1 MRSTTLDKELNRSK
15 IDYKETARRSRK
27 EKRKNNSKIIKI
39 KIFFII
45 CFILG
50 TLACFGGL
58 FLLYSPY
65 AGFRDWLITTAMST
79 MTHQYLATWF
89 YDEETI
95 NDCLARNSIEDT
107 SASTDTDLINIVD
120 YSDEDIEYENE
131 YEEAVLKKSAKN
143 NDYKIIEIE
152 GDKYSGYL
160 AVIYD
165 PSRVSVVASDYLG
178 TNGQYLTTISEN
190 SGSYVAINAGG
201 FVDEAGG
208 GTGGIPVGITISNG
222 EYLWTDTYTGQ
233 GGLIGLNSENK
244 LVLGK
249 YSVSQAKSLGIR
261 DGVTFGPF
269 LVVNGEPVAMSGNG
283 GWGTGPRTAIAQRQD
298 GIILFLVLDG
308 NRTLGQGATLKD
320 VQEIL
325 VNYGAYNAANLDGGT
340 STSMTVH
347 SSLINDPT
355 TQSGSH
361 RTRPVATA
369 FILEADESDDGDYSV
384 VADKV
389 ED

>member
-1 MRSTTLDKELNRSK
+1 MRNTTLDKELNRS
-15 IDYKETARRSRK
+15 RK
-27 EKRKNNSKIIKI
+27 EYKGSKKIKKNNKNGK
-39 KIFFII
+39 KKVKVFFTI
-45 CFILG
+45 CFILA
-50 TLACFGGL
+50 TICCIIGL

-65 AGFRDWLITTAMST
+65 SGFRDWLITTAMST
-79 MTHQYLATWF
+79 MNHQYLATWF

-95 NDCLARNSIEDT
+95 NDALARNRIEDT
-107 SASTDTDLINIVD
+107 GEVTDTDLINIVD
-120 YSDEDIEYENE
+120 YSEEDMTFENE
-131 YEEAVLKKSAKN
+131 YEEAVLKKSAEN

-152 GDKYSGYL
+152 GERYSGYL

-165 PSRVSVVASDYLG
+165 PSRVRVEASQYLG
-178 TNGQYLTTISEN
+178 DDGQYLTTISERT
-190 SGSYVAINAGG
+190 GSFVAINAGG
-201 FVDEAGG
+201 FVDEAGD
-208 GTGGIPVGITISNG
+208 GTGGIPVGITISEG

-233 GGLIGLNSENK
+233 GGLIGLNNDDK
-244 LVLGK
+244 LVLGR
-249 YSVSQAKSLGIR
+249 YSERQTRSLGIR

-269 LVVNGEPVAMSGNG
+269 LIVNGEPVRMQGDG
-283 GWGTGPRTAIAQRQD
+283 GWGRSPRTAIAQRQD

-308 NRTLGQGATLKD
+308 NRILGQGATLKE

-347 SSLINDPT
+347 STLINDPT

-384 VADKV
+384 VSDKL
-389 ED
+389 DY

>member
-1 MRSTTLDKELNRSK
+1 MRKTTLDKELNRSRNG
-15 IDYKETARRSRK
+15 YKDNK
-27 EKRKNNSKIIKI
+27 KNSGKKVI
-39 KIFFII
+39 KIFFIT
-45 CFILG
+45 CFILA
-50 TLACFGGL
+50 TICCWIGL
-58 FLLYSPY
+58 ILLYSPY

-79 MTHQYLATWF
+79 MSHQYLATWF
-89 YDEETI
+89 YDDETI

-107 SASTDTDLINIVD
+107 SSVTDADLIDIVD
-120 YSDEDIEYENE
+120 YSEEEVVYENE
-131 YEEAVLKKSAKN
+131 YEEAVLKKSADN

-160 AVIYD
+160 AVIYE
-165 PSRVSVVASDYLG
+165 PSRVKVEASKYLG
-178 TNGQYLTTISEN
+178 DNGQYLTTISEN
-190 SGSYVAINAGG
+190 TGSFVAINAGG
-201 FVDEAGG
+201 FVDEAGD
-208 GTGGIPVGITISNG
+208 GTGGIPVGITISNSK
-222 EYLWTDTYTGQ
+222 YLWTDTYNGQ
-233 GGLIGLNSENK
+233 GGIIGLNNEDK
-244 LVLGK
+244 LILGK
-249 YSVSQAKSLGIR
+249 YSVKQTKTLGIR

-269 LVVNGEPVAMSGNG
+269 LVVNGEPVKMSGNG
-283 GWGTGPRTAIAQRQD
+283 GWGRSPRTAIAQRQD

-384 VADKV
+384 VANKV
-389 ED
+389 EY